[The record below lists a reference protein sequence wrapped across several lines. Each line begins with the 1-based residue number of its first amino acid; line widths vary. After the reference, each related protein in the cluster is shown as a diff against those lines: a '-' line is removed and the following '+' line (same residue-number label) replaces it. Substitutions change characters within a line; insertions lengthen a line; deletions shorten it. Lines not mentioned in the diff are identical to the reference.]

1 MSTVQHPEKASEN
14 DAPVEIDLGRRRRWL
29 VPAIVAVVVLVAAV
43 VTVALVSNGS
53 SRQAVEGSH
62 FGNDLQ
68 VAYEADSGS
77 ERAFL
82 EYQAEQVQALTE
94 LLRHLSDEEREDL
107 VRLLDK
113 LQGASAPG
121 C

>member
-1 MSTVQHPEKASEN
+1 MPMSTVQHPEKASEN

-82 EYQAEQVQALTE
+82 EYLNKTVAPNYGLHVVPVGIGDGNQLDQATA
-94 LLRHLSDEEREDL
+94 
-107 VRLLDK
+107 
-113 LQGASAPG
+113 
-121 C
+121 